1 MWCSHAV
8 AGLRLAQMAF
18 TFIESYSS
26 LADLLDSLND
36 LATSPPSLY
45 LDLEGNNLSRYGSVS
60 IVQLFVQPRQQVYL
74 IDTCTL
80 GSHAFTTAGSSG
92 KTLKLVLEST
102 AIPKVFFDVRNDS
115 DALFSHFGIRLS
127 NVEDLQLMESA
138 TRTSAG
144 KCLSGLAKCIER
156 DATMSHTLKQ
166 QWKTTKEQGPNLF
179 DPGHSGI

>member
-144 KCLSGLAKCIER
+144 KCLSGLA
-156 DATMSHTLKQ
+156 
-166 QWKTTKEQGPNLF
+166 TTKEQGPNLF